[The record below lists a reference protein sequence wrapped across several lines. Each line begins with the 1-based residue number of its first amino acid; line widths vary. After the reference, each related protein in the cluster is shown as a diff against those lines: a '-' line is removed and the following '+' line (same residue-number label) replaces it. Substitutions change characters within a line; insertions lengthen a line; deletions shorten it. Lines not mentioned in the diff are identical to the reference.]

1 MPYQII
7 RASKKD
13 FKGVQ
18 MGKKKGYFNA
28 GGVITT
34 HDATL
39 ANDIKQKFGQ
49 DRTGT
54 GDVVV
59 AHYPDKTT
67 GNKFQVGIQFDE
79 NGRVIRGTE

>member
-7 RASKKD
+7 KSSKKD

-18 MGKKKGYFNA
+18 MGKKKGYFNH
-28 GGVITT
+28 GGIIKTD
-34 HDATL
+34 DAAL

-49 DRTGT
+49 DPSGT
-54 GDVVV
+54 GDVLV

-67 GNKFQVGIQFDE
+67 GNNFAVGISFNEDG
-79 NGRVIRGTE
+79 NKI

>member
-7 RASKKD
+7 KSSKREG

-18 MGKKKGYFNA
+18 MGKKKGFFNR
-28 GGVITT
+28 GGIIKTD
-34 HDATL
+34 DATL

-49 DRTGT
+49 DPSGT

-67 GNKFQVGIQFDE
+67 GNNFAVGISFDDDG
-79 NGRVIRGTE
+79 NRV